1 MKKLLIFFPLF
12 FSCSSFSSYTK
23 DKDHTLEM
31 MMVVGEIVGT
41 YALRK
46 ADDWAKGEIED
57 DDTEWKDLV
66 ADVYVELRN
75 EFSLSL
81 EEEKVV
87 KEKVTYAIM
96 WLKQKLFK
104 ELKGAKL

>member
-1 MKKLLIFFPLF
+1 MKNFLILFPFF
-12 FSCSSFSSYTK
+12 FSCSSFSSYSK

-57 DDTEWKDLV
+57 DDQEWKDLV
-66 ADVYVELRN
+66 ADIYIELRN

-81 EEEKVV
+81 KEEKIV
-87 KEKVTYAIM
+87 KEKVTYAII
-96 WLKQKLFK
+96 WLKQKLFR

>member
-12 FSCSSFSSYTK
+12 FSCSSFSSYSK
-23 DKDHTLEM
+23 EDHTLDM

-46 ADDWAKGEIED
+46 ADTWAKGEIED

-66 ADVYVELRN
+66 ADIYIELRN
-75 EFSLSL
+75 EFHFSL
-81 EEEKVV
+81 EEEKIV